1 MKNTKIPKMEF
12 KKELMMKI
20 LRLANLITLL
30 TFLPEESIWP
40 KMRKKTN
47 KPELKKKLFNY
58 KTRLNGAMMKIITI
72 LREDKPEEM
81 MEMLFQM
88 LLLCLIL
95 RLNCLKNMSV
105 KEQEEL
111 IELNL

>member
-1 MKNTKIPKMEF
+1 
-12 KKELMMKI
+12 
-20 LRLANLITLL
+20 
-30 TFLPEESIWP
+30 
-40 KMRKKTN
+40 
-47 KPELKKKLFNY
+47 
-58 KTRLNGAMMKIITI
+58 MMKIITI

-105 KEQEEL
+105 EEQEEL